1 MSADQLRLL
10 FLLALRNLTAHK
22 VKSGIIGAILFVGT
36 LFIVVGNSM
45 LDSVQGTMEQALT
58 SSLVGHIQVYDKNA
72 KDPLQIFGGMG
83 MGRPDNGEIVDFSRI
98 RDPLLQHP
106 NVATV
111 VPMATTTATVF
122 GQTELDGQLERL
134 RAAVAAG
141 DSATQEAIIP
151 QVRRLLALLLEQ
163 QEQRAR
169 ITAEPEKVEA
179 DKAALARAMTDEF
192 WQGFRASPL
201 TALDELD
208 TQIAPLAAD
217 GRILYFRAIGTD
229 LDLFTKT
236 FDRFHIVDGQ
246 MVPPGEQG
254 FLMSKRTY
262 ELLVKGK
269 VARDFD
275 AIKKK
280 WEQGQ
285 RIAEDKLLAEA
296 VGRMSRQYASLIF
309 QLSVTDAPVVE
320 AELSRALPDVQG
332 GLEEKL
338 QAFLNVDDSNIL
350 ERHRQFYE
358 IIAPRIELY
367 DVKVGDTIALRAF
380 TSAGYLRSVNV
391 KIWGTY
397 EFDGLESADLMTAT
411 NLIDLATF
419 RQLYGKMG
427 AAELAELQGIRN
439 EVGVKDIS
447 RESAEDALFG
457 GGPAEA
463 APAAAASAGPAD
475 SSQLVINAAVVLKD
489 KAQLWS
495 TLQELSTLSEA
506 QGLGIQAID
515 WQTAAGLIGQFI
527 WVMRAVLLLCL
538 FVIFL
543 VAIIII
549 NNAMVMAT
557 TDRIPEI
564 GTMRAI
570 GAQRSMVIQL
580 ILLETAML
588 GLMAGGSGALVG
600 GGLMAWLHSTGLPAP
615 ADVFVLLFAGQRLYP
630 SAGAGNLLFGV
641 ASVVLVALISA
652 AWPALMASRVAPVIA
667 MQGKE

>member
-1 MSADQLRLL
+1 
-10 FLLALRNLTAHK
+10 
-22 VKSGIIGAILFVGT
+22 
-36 LFIVVGNSM
+36 
-45 LDSVQGTMEQALT
+45 
-58 SSLVGHIQVYDKNA
+58 
-72 KDPLQIFGGMG
+72 
-83 MGRPDNGEIVDFSRI
+83 
-98 RDPLLQHP
+98 
-106 NVATV
+106 
-111 VPMATTTATVF
+111 
-122 GQTELDGQLERL
+122 
-134 RAAVAAG
+134 
-141 DSATQEAIIP
+141 
-151 QVRRLLALLLEQ
+151 
-163 QEQRAR
+163 
-169 ITAEPEKVEA
+169 
-179 DKAALARAMTDEF
+179 
-192 WQGFRASPL
+192 
-201 TALDELD
+201 
-208 TQIAPLAAD
+208 
-217 GRILYFRAIGTD
+217 
-229 LDLFTKT
+229 
-236 FDRFHIVDGQ
+236 
-246 MVPPGEQG
+246 
-254 FLMSKRTY
+254 
-262 ELLVKGK
+262 
-269 VARDFD
+269 
-275 AIKKK
+275 
-280 WEQGQ
+280 
-285 RIAEDKLLAEA
+285 
-296 VGRMSRQYASLIF
+296 
-309 QLSVTDAPVVE
+309 
-320 AELSRALPDVQG
+320 
-332 GLEEKL
+332 
-338 QAFLNVDDSNIL
+338 
-350 ERHRQFYE
+350 
-358 IIAPRIELY
+358 
-367 DVKVGDTIALRAF
+367 
-380 TSAGYLRSVNV
+380 
-391 KIWGTY
+391 
-397 EFDGLESADLMTAT
+397 
-411 NLIDLATF
+411 
-419 RQLYGKMG
+419 
-427 AAELAELQGIRN
+427 
-439 EVGVKDIS
+439 VGVKDIS

>member
-1 MSADQLRLL
+1 
-10 FLLALRNLTAHK
+10 
-22 VKSGIIGAILFVGT
+22 
-36 LFIVVGNSM
+36 
-45 LDSVQGTMEQALT
+45 
-58 SSLVGHIQVYDKNA
+58 
-72 KDPLQIFGGMG
+72 
-83 MGRPDNGEIVDFSRI
+83 
-98 RDPLLQHP
+98 
-106 NVATV
+106 VATV

-134 RAAVAAG
+134 RAAVATG
-141 DSATQEAIIP
+141 DGTTQEAIIP
-151 QVRRLLALLLEQ
+151 QIHRLLALLLEQ

-179 DKAALARAMTDEF
+179 DKAALARAMSEEF

-309 QLSVTDAPVVE
+309 QLSVTDAPLVE
-320 AELSRALPDVQG
+320 AELGRALPGVQG

-411 NLIDLATF
+411 NLTDLATF

-427 AAELAELQGIRN
+427 AAELAELQGIRS

-457 GGPAEA
+457 GGAAEEAPPTA
-463 APAAAASAGPAD
+463 AVSAGPTD

-588 GLMAGGSGALVG
+588 GVMAGGAGALVG

-630 SAGAGNLLFGV
+630 SAGTGNLLFGV